1 MKFLNVLAL
10 ATAAAAA
17 KPTVYLIRHGEKPAD
32 DNEHGLSA
40 AGVKRSQCLRNV
52 FGAKSSYNI
61 GHIMAQT
68 PQDDGSRGRP
78 RDTVAPLAADLGL
91 TTDLSCDRDD
101 ADCVADV
108 VKNYTGK
115 GNILI
120 CWEHKKLNN
129 LAKAIGAKDQGN
141 YPGDHFD
148 IIWVQPSPYKKITD
162 QYENCPGLD
171 N

>member
-32 DNEHGLSA
+32 DSEHGLSA
-40 AGVKRSQCLRNV
+40 AGVKRAQCLRNV

-68 PQDDGSRGRP
+68 PQDGEFPRSLPIAPPRLLTALNRVDGSRGRP

-120 CWEHKKLNN
+120 W
-129 LAKAIGAKDQGN
+129 
-141 YPGDHFD
+141 
-148 IIWVQPSPYKKITD
+148 
-162 QYENCPGLD
+162 
-171 N
+171 